1 IANLRGLNT
10 YAGTRTLTL
19 VDSRR
24 FVPSNNGGG
33 VDLNL
38 IPTAL
43 VGRIETVTGGASA
56 TYGADAMAGVVNVI
70 LDNDIEGVR
79 LDLSYDVTDK
89 GDGENYNLSIGT
101 GYQLLDGRGQF
112 TLGYD
117 HSDQEGIFDC

>member
-1 IANLRGLNT
+1 DMIAQLPNNVAAITPETSANDNFNMGATIANLRGLNT

-70 LDNDIEGVR
+70 LDNDIEGLR
-79 LDLSYDVTDK
+79 LDLSYDVTDE
-89 GDGENYNLSIGT
+89 GDGENY
-101 GYQLLDGRGQF
+101 
-112 TLGYD
+112 
-117 HSDQEGIFDC
+117 